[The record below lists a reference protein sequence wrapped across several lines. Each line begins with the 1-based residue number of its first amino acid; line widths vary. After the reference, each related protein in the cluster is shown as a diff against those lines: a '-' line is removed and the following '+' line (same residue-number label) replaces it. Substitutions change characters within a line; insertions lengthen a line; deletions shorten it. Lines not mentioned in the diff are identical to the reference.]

1 MSDAILEMYSKS
13 SLYLIGSVAFREDF
27 QLNFCQ
33 NQPNLNIFVNYR
45 QNTFMFLKN

>member
-1 MSDAILEMYSKS
+1 MSDAILDMYPKS

-33 NQPNLNIFVNYR
+33 NQPTLNIIVNYR